1 MIDPVELG
9 KQMAAIVRE
18 ATSPL
23 VERIAE
29 LEKALSDSPAPAAPE
44 IDVGAIAKA
53 AAELIPAPKDGADA
67 DMEALKSHLEDLVKA
82 IPAPKDGESV
92 TVDDVAPLIQSEVE
106 KAVSKIP
113 APKDGKSIT
122 VDDVKPVLANLVSE
136 AVKEIPAPK
145 DGVDGKDAD
154 MAELKLHVHELVNN
168 IRLPAP
174 PSVDEVA
181 AVFERRFSD
190 LTLSWERQA
199 RDTFEKAAD
208 RMPVP
213 KDGRDALPLDSF
225 DMELAEDGRTLT
237 LKMQAGD
244 TVMEKSLRIATV
256 LDRGPF
262 RGEEKYERG
271 DAVTHGGSLWIAQ
284 VDGPEGAPGLGGKG
298 WRLAVKKGR
307 DGKDLR
313 DNASSA
319 DTSKG
324 VSVK

>member
-18 ATSPL
+18 ATAPL
-23 VERIAE
+23 VERISE
-29 LEKALSDSPAPAAPE
+29 LEKALSGAPTPE
-44 IDVGAIAKA
+44 IDVEAIAKA
-53 AAELIPAPKDGADA
+53 AAELIPPPKDGADA

-113 APKDGKSIT
+113 APKDG
-122 VDDVKPVLANLVSE
+122 
-136 AVKEIPAPK
+136 
-145 DGVDGKDAD
+145 VDGKDAD
-154 MAELKLHVHELVNN
+154 MAELKLHVQELVKN
-168 IRLPAP
+168 IQLPAP

-199 RDTFEKAAD
+199 RDTFERAVD

-213 KDGRDALPLDSF
+213 RDGRDALPLESF
-225 DMELAEDGRTLT
+225 DLSLGDDDRTVT
-237 LKMQAGD
+237 VKMQAGE
-244 TVMEKSLRIATV
+244 TVIEKSIRVASII
-256 LDRGPF
+256 DRGIYKAA
-262 RGEEKYERG
+262 GDYEKG
-271 DAVTHGGSLWIAQ
+271 DAVTHGGCLWIAQ
-284 VDGPEGAPGLGGKG
+284 HDNPEGAPGMGGKG

-313 DNASSA
+313 DNSA
-319 DTSKG
+319 TVDASKG
-324 VSVK
+324 VSIK

>member
-1 MIDPVELG
+1 MIDPVEFG

-18 ATSPL
+18 ATAPL

-29 LEKALSDSPAPAAPE
+29 LEKALSDAPAPAAPE

-53 AAELIPAPKDGADA
+53 AAELIPAPKDGKSVTADDVRPILA
-67 DMEALKSHLEDLVKA
+67 EMVDSAVNA
-82 IPAPKDGESV
+82 IPV
-92 TVDDVAPLIQSEVE
+92 
-106 KAVSKIP
+106 
-113 APKDGKSIT
+113 PKDGK
-122 VDDVKPVLANLVSE
+122 DG
-136 AVKEIPAPK
+136 K
-145 DGVDGKDAD
+145 DGTDGKDAD
-154 MAELKLHVHELVNN
+154 MAELKLHLAELVKHVN
-168 IRLPAP
+168 LPTS

-199 RDTFEKAAD
+199 RDTFERAVD

-213 KDGRDALPLDSF
+213 KDGRDALTLETF
-225 DMELAEDGRTLT
+225 DLTLSEYGRTLT
-237 LKMQAGD
+237 VKMQAADG
-244 TVMEKSLRIATV
+244 VVEKSIRVASII
-256 LDRGPF
+256 DRGIYKAACDY
-262 RGEEKYERG
+262 EKG

-284 VDGPEGAPGLGGKG
+284 QDAPEGAPGMGGKG

-313 DNASSA
+313 DNSSTA
-319 DTSKG
+319 DTTKG